1 MEEKIN
7 ILLVDDNPQNLMAL
21 EAVLTCPA
29 YNLVL
34 ADSGKTALR
43 CLLQQDFA
51 MILMDVQ
58 MPDMDGYE
66 TAQHILFC
74 YRIFPRKDPRCFS
87 VCLNTDCLMF

>member
-21 EAVLTCPA
+21 EAVLTSPE

-34 ADSGKTALR
+34 ADSGKAALR
-43 CLLQQDFA
+43 FLLKLDFA

-66 TAQHILFC
+66 TAHHKGYCCIRHF
-74 YRIFPRKDPRCFS
+74 
-87 VCLNTDCLMF
+87 VCL